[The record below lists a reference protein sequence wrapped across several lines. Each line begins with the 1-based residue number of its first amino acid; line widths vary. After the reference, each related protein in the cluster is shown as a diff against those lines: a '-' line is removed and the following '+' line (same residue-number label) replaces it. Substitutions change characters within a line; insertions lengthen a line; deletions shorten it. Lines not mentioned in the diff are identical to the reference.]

1 LHKAGLRKAGKRGY
15 LALPLKRRETR
26 GACPTRP
33 PERRDMT
40 EPVDLDPK
48 DWDAFRAESHRALD
62 SMIDYL
68 RDLRTRPVWTAPT
81 EEARARFD
89 RDLPA
94 EGRDLAAVLE
104 DFERF
109 IKPFATGNI
118 HPMFMGWVQ
127 GAGTPVGMIAELL
140 AAGMN
145 SNCGGRN
152 HIAIDV
158 ERQIAKW
165 MAQAFGLPQDAS
177 GIFVTGTSMANFLS
191 LLVARDQAY
200 GDKDVRLNGLCAQ
213 SGQLIAYASREAHNC
228 VRQAMELAGL
238 GARHL
243 RLIPSDD
250 SRCIKVSALRHA
262 ISADR
267 AAGFRPFLVVGTAGA
282 VDTGAIDPLD
292 RLADVAHSEDLWF
305 HVDGAF
311 GALAA
316 LSPQLKPLV
325 KGLERADSI
334 AFDFHKWLHVPYD
347 AGFFLVRDSKAHKR
361 AFAANAAYLSRAPRG
376 LAAGDTWPC
385 DLGPDLSRGFRALKT
400 WITIETFGAKKLGQC
415 IEQCCRMAKRLE
427 AWIAASDSFFMRAP
441 VALNIVCFGVKG
453 DDDGSLAREIVM
465 ELHERGEAAPS
476 LTILDG
482 VPAIRAAIINHRTHE
497 QDIDAFTRFLE
508 AAVSRAR
515 KAPHDFGA
523 VVEPHGPG
531 RTRLS
536 ED

>member
-94 EGRDLAAVLE
+94 EGRELAAVLE

-250 SRCIKVSALRHA
+250 SRCIKISALRHA

-316 LSPQLKPLV
+316 LSPRLKPLV

-347 AGFFLVRDSKAHKR
+347 AGFFLVRDPKAHKR

-400 WITIETFGAKKLGQC
+400 WIAIETFGAKKLGQC

>member
-1 LHKAGLRKAGKRGY
+1 
-15 LALPLKRRETR
+15 
-26 GACPTRP
+26 
-33 PERRDMT
+33 MT
-40 EPVDLDPK
+40 EPVDLDPE

-62 SMIDYL
+62 LMIDYL
-68 RDLRTRPVWTAPT
+68 RGLRERPVWIPPSD
-81 EEARARFD
+81 EAKARFD
-89 RDLPA
+89 RDLPE
-94 EGRDLAAVLE
+94 EGRELSAVLA
-104 DFERF
+104 DFDRY

-127 GAGTPVGMIAELL
+127 GAGTPVGMIAEML

-165 MAQAFGLPQDAS
+165 MAQAFGFPADAS

-200 GDKDVRLNGLCAQ
+200 GEKDVRLNGLCAKE
-213 SGQLIAYASREAHNC
+213 GQLIAYTSREAHNC

-250 SRCIKVSALRHA
+250 NRRIKISALRHA

-267 AAGFRPFLVVGTAGA
+267 AAGFRPFLVVGTAGT
-282 VDTGAIDPLD
+282 VDTGAVDPLD
-292 RLADVAHSEDLWF
+292 RLADVAHSEDMWF

-347 AGFFLVRDSKAHKR
+347 AGFFLVRDKEAHRR

-385 DLGPDLSRGFRALKT
+385 DLGPDLSRGFRALKA
-400 WITIETFGAKKLGQC
+400 WMTIETFGTKKLSEC

-427 AWIAASDSFFMRAP
+427 AWIAKSDNFVMRAP

-453 DDDGSLAREIVM
+453 DTDGALAREIVM

-497 QDIDAFTRFLE
+497 EDIDAFTAFLD
-508 AAVSRAR
+508 AALRRAR
-515 KAPHDFGA
+515 KEPHDFGA
-523 VVEPHGPG
+523 LVEPHGPG
-531 RTRLS
+531 KTRLS

>member
-1 LHKAGLRKAGKRGY
+1 
-15 LALPLKRRETR
+15 
-26 GACPTRP
+26 
-33 PERRDMT
+33 MT

>member
-1 LHKAGLRKAGKRGY
+1 MSR
-15 LALPLKRRETR
+15 
-26 GACPTRP
+26 
-33 PERRDMT
+33 
-40 EPVDLDPK
+40 PVDLDPD

-62 SMIDYL
+62 EMIDFL
-68 RDLRTRPVWTAPT
+68 RDLRQRPVWTEPPP
-81 EEARARFD
+81 EARERFT
-89 RDLPA
+89 RDLPQA
-94 EGRDLAAVLE
+94 GRDFPQVLE
-104 DFERF
+104 DFDRY
-109 IKPFATGNI
+109 IKPYATGNI
-118 HPMFMGWVQ
+118 HPMFMGWAQ
-127 GAGTPVGMIAELL
+127 GAGTPVGMIAEML

-165 MAQAFGLPQDAS
+165 MAQAFGFPQDAS
-177 GIFVTGTSMANFLS
+177 GIFVTGASMANFFS

-200 GDKDVRLNGLCAQ
+200 GESDVRLNGLGAQ

-243 RLIPSDD
+243 RLIPSDAN
-250 SRCIKVSALRHA
+250 RRLKISALRHA
-262 ISADR
+262 IAADR
-267 AAGFRPFLVVGTAGA
+267 AAGFRPFLIVGTAGT
-282 VDTGAIDPLD
+282 VDVGAIDPLD
-292 RLADVAHSEDLWF
+292 RLADVAHTEDMWF

-316 LSPQLKPLV
+316 LSRELKPLV
-325 KGLERADSI
+325 KGLERADSV
-334 AFDFHKWLHVPYD
+334 AFDFHKWLHAPYD
-347 AGFFLVRDSKAHKR
+347 AGFFLVRDPKAHKR

-400 WITIETFGAKKLGQC
+400 WFTIETFGAAKLAEC

-427 AWIAASDSFFMRAP
+427 AWIDASDHFVMRAP
-441 VALNIVCFGVKG
+441 VALNIVCFAVK
-453 DDDGSLAREIVM
+453 DDPDGSLAREIVM

-482 VPAIRAAIINHRTHE
+482 APAIRAAILNHRTHE
-497 QDIDAFTRFLE
+497 ADIDAMTVYLD
-508 AAVSRAR
+508 AALRRAR
-515 KAPHDFGA
+515 KEPHDFGA
-523 VVEPHGPG
+523 LVEPHGPG
-531 RTRLS
+531 KTRLS
-536 ED
+536 AD